1 MNEIIHCFS
10 IQLISPTIIPS
21 RSVHVVINGKDFFP
35 FYGYII
41 FHGGVCVCVCVWCVY
56 PIFFSHSFFD
66 RHLSYF
72 HVLSTINNGVV
83 NMGVHITF
91 QVFVSFGQLPSFLK
105 NLHSVFYDGC
115 TKFHSH
121 QQCKKVGFFFFFPY
135 TFQNFSVVL
144 LIVAILIS
152 VR

>member
-1 MNEIIHCFS
+1 M
-10 IQLISPTIIPS
+10 
-21 RSVHVVINGKDFFP
+21 HVVINGKDFFP

-41 FHGGVCVCVCVWCVY
+41 FHGGVCVCVWCVY

-91 QVFVSFGQLPSFLK
+91 QVFVFVSFGQLPSFLK
-105 NLHSVFYDGC
+105 NMHSVFYDGC
-115 TKFHSH
+115 TKFHYH
-121 QQCKKVGFFFFFPY
+121 QQCKKVVFFFFPIY
-135 TFQNFSVVL
+135 LPKL
-144 LIVAILIS
+144 LCCPFNSSHSNKCEVIS
-152 VR
+152 HCDSDFHFPDN